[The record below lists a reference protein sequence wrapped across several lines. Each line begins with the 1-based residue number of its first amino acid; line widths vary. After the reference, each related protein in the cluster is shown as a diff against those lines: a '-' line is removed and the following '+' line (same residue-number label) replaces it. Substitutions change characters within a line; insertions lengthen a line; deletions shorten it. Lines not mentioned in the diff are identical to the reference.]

1 MLKKISIVL
10 IIILLLITISN
21 NVLAKEKYTT
31 TSTINEVVVN
41 WEYEL
46 NDSNEIENL
55 KCTNSTQLTGNI
67 TIPSTLEGKKVT
79 SLAREAFKSAT
90 SMTGV
95 TIANTIKEIGMW
107 AFSGCSSLS
116 NINLGNV
123 EKISEQSFKNCTS
136 VTSIKIP
143 KTLNRGAS
151 GAPFLGC
158 TNLKTIELE
167 EGMTVVPS
175 YLCSGTA
182 ITEITIPSTVK
193 EIEISAFS
201 GCNSLS
207 NINLGNVEKI
217 GEQSFKNCTS
227 LTSIKI
233 PKSLNKGAS
242 GAPFLGCTNLK
253 TIELEEGMTVI
264 PKYLCSETRITDIT
278 IPNTVKEIDL
288 WAFSNCSELKK
299 ITILD
304 SVEDIGDY
312 ISSNTDI
319 VFQNHNEDLT
329 IYCYEDSLAAKYAI
343 KYQIK
348 YVYLPRPIIPD
359 EKDTQKDEKN
369 QVINSDGSITSK
381 DKTIANGILP
391 QTGLAITGILIALVL
406 STVSIIFYI
415 KYRKFRKI

>member
-1 MLKKISIVL
+1 M
-10 IIILLLITISN
+10 ITISN
-21 NVLAKEKYTT
+21 NVLVKEKYTT

-55 KCTNSTQLTGNI
+55 KCTNSTQITGNI
-67 TIPSTLEGKKVT
+67 TIPSTLEGKKVI

-143 KTLNRGAS
+143 KTLNRGA
-151 GAPFLGC
+151 
-158 TNLKTIELE
+158 
-167 EGMTVVPS
+167 
-175 YLCSGTA
+175 Y
-182 ITEITIPSTVK
+182 
-193 EIEISAFS
+193 
-201 GCNSLS
+201 
-207 NINLGNVEKI
+207 
-217 GEQSFKNCTS
+217 
-227 LTSIKI
+227 
-233 PKSLNKGAS
+233 